1 MTLIKMAWRNLWR
14 NPRRTLITVF
24 SMAFGLTMMIVS
36 YSLMEGMFDQMVRY
50 ATVLGSGHIQVH
62 HPEYR
67 EDRSLYD
74 TIGDPGSI
82 LESIDRTGV
91 GNASPRS
98 FATALISSGPQSA
111 GGMLWGIDPA
121 NEVNVTEMHRH
132 LEHGTF
138 LSPLGTGEVVI
149 GRNLAKTLSVEPG
162 DEIIVLTQAADGSL
176 GNDIYTVAG
185 ILKSVGEAVDRGGVI
200 MNIMDLDHLL
210 VLNGRIHEV
219 AVRLESPG
227 RLEEGTEAI
236 SRALASTGLEVKNWR
251 KLFPELDEYL
261 RLSDTSTWIVLVI
274 IFAVASL
281 GIMNTQ
287 LMALFERTREIG
299 VMRALGL
306 GPLSVAVLVFLE
318 TIFLTLFAAGA
329 GGILGSFWAA
339 YLQSHGWDLRSVG
352 GSFAFVGVT
361 FDPYL
366 KATLTVHVV
375 TESIAIMIIV
385 AMVATIYPLFRSTR
399 ITPVDAIGRGR

>member
-1 MTLIKMAWRNLWR
+1 MAWRNLWR

-24 SMAFGLTMMIVS
+24 SMSFGLTMMIVS

-50 ATVLGSGHIQVH
+50 ATLLGSGHIQVH
-62 HPEYR
+62 HPLYL
-67 EDRSLYD
+67 EDRSLYE
-74 TIGDPGSI
+74 TIEDPGMVLDAI
-82 LESIDRTGV
+82 ARAGV
-91 GNASPRS
+91 GPASPRS

-111 GGMLWGIDPA
+111 GGMLRGIDPSS
-121 NEVNVTEMHRH
+121 EVNVTEMHRH
-132 LEHGTF
+132 LERGSF
-138 LSPLGTGEVVI
+138 LSPMGTGEVVL
-149 GRNLAKTLSVEPG
+149 GRNLAKTLSVGPG

-176 GNDIYTVAG
+176 GNDIYPVSG
-185 ILKSVGEAVDRGGVI
+185 VLMSVGEAVDRGGVI
-200 MNIMDLDHLL
+200 MNIMDLDRLL
-210 VLNGRIHEV
+210 VLNGRVHEV
-219 AVRLESPG
+219 AVRLDSPG
-227 RLEEGTEAI
+227 RLEEGTGAV
-236 SRALASTGLEVKNWR
+236 SQALNSSSLEVKNWR

-318 TIFLTLFAAGA
+318 TLFLTLFAAGA
-329 GGILGSFWAA
+329 GGIAGALWSAR
-339 YLQSHGWDLRSVG
+339 LQSHGWDLRSVG

-366 KATLTVHVV
+366 KATLTVQAV
-375 TESIAIMIIV
+375 TESIAIMIVV